1 MSPGV
6 PQMVSSI
13 TQGFSFAY
21 LKEAYVSSLLELARA
36 VPVGDTNLKEV
47 PDQKWGR
54 LGNLLEKQVINLKSE
69 MAEADKS
76 EAEIEKEKEK
86 Q

>member
-1 MSPGV
+1 
-6 PQMVSSI
+6 MVSSI